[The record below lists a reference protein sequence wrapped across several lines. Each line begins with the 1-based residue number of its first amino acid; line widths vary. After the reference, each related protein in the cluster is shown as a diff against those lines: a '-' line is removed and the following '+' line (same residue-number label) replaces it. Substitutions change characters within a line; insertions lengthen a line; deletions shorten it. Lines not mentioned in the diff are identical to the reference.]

1 MFIISAC
8 LAGIPCRYNGESKL
22 NKDVRQLVKDGEAI
36 LVCPEQLGGL
46 TTPRQPSEIKYGL
59 VIDKDGKDITFEFKK
74 GANIVLK
81 LAQEYGCKRA
91 ILKSR
96 SPSCGVGEI
105 YDGTFTGTLV
115 KGNGITAQLLVENGI
130 KVITEEDI

>member
-8 LAGIPCRYNGESKL
+8 LAGIPCRYNEESKL

-46 TTPRQPSEIKYGL
+46 TTPRQPSEIKNGL
-59 VIDKDGKDITFEFKK
+59 VIDKDGKDITCEFKK
-74 GANIVLK
+74 GANIVLNI
-81 LAQEYGCKRA
+81 AQEYGCKRA

-115 KGNGITAQLLVENGI
+115 KGNGITAQLLKENEI
-130 KVITEEDI
+130 KVITEDEI